1 MKQDM
6 PPSPPAR
13 SAAVAIEVP
22 VGRLTGPL
30 DWEALFGNDHPVE
43 LEVGTGKGRFL
54 IESARA
60 HSEVNFL
67 GIERSL
73 KWMRF
78 GRGRMERAGLG
89 NIRLVQTE
97 ARHFIDRYVPDRSVR
112 AVHIYFPDP
121 WPKRRH
127 EKRRLFRPGIGASLA
142 RCLVPGGRLHLAT
155 DQADYFAAMLEV
167 LAGESA
173 LERLRAGPVDEAAQ
187 PLTHFEAKYVA
198 AGRSIQRAEYR
209 RRG

>member
-1 MKQDM
+1 MMQDM
-6 PPSPPAR
+6 PPSPAAR
-13 SAAVAIEVP
+13 ADPVAIEVP
-22 VGRLTGPL
+22 VGGLTAPL

-43 LEVGTGKGRFL
+43 LEIGTGKGRFL

-60 HSEVNFL
+60 RPEVNFL

-89 NIRLVQTE
+89 NIRLVRTE

-155 DQADYFAAMLEV
+155 DQADYFTAMLEV
-167 LAGESA
+167 LAGEPA
-173 LERLRAGPVDEAAQ
+173 LEQLRAGPVDEAAQ

-198 AGRSIQRAEYR
+198 AGRSIHRAEYR